1 MSSGRPLNRPDDGQ
15 STIEFAFALLLLAAI
30 GVVGINSIVV
40 VQHQIDVT
48 AIAREAA
55 LAAARAADPYSE
67 AHRVATSHQ
76 SQVADVVLGSR
87 QVTVHIRRP
96 ISSVL
101 GVIGLSDVTA
111 SVTMPLEPP

>member
-1 MSSGRPLNRPDDGQ
+1 VL
-15 STIEFAFALLLLAAI
+15 

-55 LAAARAADPYSE
+55 LAASRSADPYSE
-67 AHRVATSHQ
+67 AHRIATSHQ
-76 SQVADVVLGSR
+76 SELDDLVLGTR
-87 QVTVHIRRP
+87 QLTVHIRRP
-96 ISSVL
+96 ISNTL
-101 GVIGLSDVTA
+101 RVIGVSEVTA